1 MPQSQARRLVL
12 ATCSRV
18 EGLVAR
24 GTQRFSRLSLR
35 LSHEW
40 DFQSRKTLS
49 KFFQN
54 FWLEVFWWVKLANF
68 WRLTL
73 VASRMPQ
80 SRARRSV
87 LATCSRVEGPV
98 ARGTQRFSRLSL
110 RLSHEWDFQ
119 SRKTLS
125 KFFQNFWLEVFW
137 RVKLATFWRLTSVA
151 KISWFAKR
159 SSFST
164 LFSKRVLIFFFFFFA
179 SYECSFFGLTF
190 PISTPPWSTPKSS
203 TILSPFSQ
211 SSRKGLGF
219 VLYSLF
225 FIVIAF
231 SSWILC
237 SLRYF
242 YISWLYLGIWLS
254 GVFIVCFPV
263 VIYWSTLYCDNIGS
277 LMTPEH
283 SLSFS
288 GHSHPVF
295 RVFFIIHILKLT
307 HC

>member
-1 MPQSQARRLVL
+1 MFLESILFLQKLKISKIVLPCFGNSVAGHTSRMPQSQARKLVL
-12 ATCSRV
+12 ATFSRV
-18 EGLVAR
+18 EGPVAR
-24 GTQRFSRLSLR
+24 GTQRFSRLSLQ

-125 KFFQNFWLEVFW
+125 NFFQNFWLEVFW

-164 LFSKRVLIFFFFFFA
+164 LFSKRVLIFFFLHPMNVHFLV
-179 SYECSFFGLTF
+179 SL
-190 PISTPPWSTPKSS
+190 
-203 TILSPFSQ
+203 
-211 SSRKGLGF
+211 
-219 VLYSLF
+219 SLF
-225 FIVIAF
+225 QHHRGQLQNPQLFCHHFLNLQGKV
-231 SSWILC
+231 WV
-237 SLRYF
+237 
-242 YISWLYLGIWLS
+242 LS
-254 GVFIVCFPV
+254 
-263 VIYWSTLYCDNIGS
+263 STLY
-277 LMTPEH
+277 
-283 SLSFS
+283 FS
-288 GHSHPVF
+288 
-295 RVFFIIHILKLT
+295 
-307 HC
+307 